1 VAGRILSLKKSN
13 EAIGIE
19 HQIFRLVEQCLIQ
32 LGHRVSR
39 VKAKAENISVTEV
52 LSSHGAQN
60 LDYVL
65 FSHDTV
71 QSGQ

>member
-1 VAGRILSLKKSN
+1 MKKSN

-19 HQIFRLVEQCLIQ
+19 PQIFRLVAQCLIQ
-32 LGHRVSR
+32 LGHRVPR
-39 VKAKAENISVTEV
+39 VKAKAENISVTKV

-65 FSHDTV
+65 LSHDTV